1 MFDAD
6 ETPTDAPHWSD
17 MFSPEDAAEQEAR
30 FLEWI
35 ARRDAEEA
43 AEAELRADAADLLF

>member
-1 MFDAD
+1 MNDVQ
-6 ETPTDAPHWSD
+6 TPPAPHWSD
-17 MFSPEDAAEQEAR
+17 SITDEEAAEAERR

-43 AEAELRADAADLLF
+43 AEAELRADAQDLLF